1 MNAVRP
7 VSAAT
12 GVGLSL
18 AASALFAL
26 LYYYA
31 SLLSSLGSWQ
41 VYGWRIAMTFPLLTL
56 FLLLQGRGTQLWSF
70 CLRMAARPA
79 LWALLPLSS
88 LLLGVQLWLFV
99 WAPIHGHALDVSLGY
114 FLLPLT
120 LVLTGRLFYREPLS
134 RWKQVASLLA
144 AIGVA
149 HELAGVSQA
158 SWPVFVVAQGFPAY
172 YMLRRRLGTDN
183 LAGLWLDMALS
194 LPVALYAALWTAPV
208 GSGGAGASGFG
219 VGLWLSVLG
228 LGLIS
233 TSALLAM
240 IAASQSL
247 PLALFGLL
255 SYAEPLLL
263 VAVAVLIGERID
275 AGRWPTYLA
284 IWAAVMTLCAEAL
297 VKRACASRRPVAV
310 PVPADDF
317 S

>member
-1 MNAVRP
+1 MNAVHP
-7 VSAAT
+7 ASAAT

-56 FLLLQGRGTQLWSF
+56 FLLLRGQGAQLRSL
-70 CLRMAARPA
+70 CLRMGARPA
-79 LWALLPLSS
+79 LWVLLPLSS

-120 LVLTGRLFYREPLS
+120 LVLTGRLFYRELLS
-134 RWKQVASLLA
+134 RWKLVASLLA
-144 AIGVA
+144 TIGVA
-149 HELAGVSQA
+149 HELTGLSQA
-158 SWPVFVVAQGFPAY
+158 SWPVFVVALGFPAY
-172 YMLRRRLGTDN
+172 YMLRRHLETDN

-194 LPVALYAALWTAPV
+194 LPVALYAALGVVPAA
-208 GSGGAGASGFG
+208 SGEADVSGFG
-219 VGLWLSVLG
+219 MGLWLAVLG
-228 LGLIS
+228 LGLVS
-233 TSALLAM
+233 TAALLAM

-255 SYAEPLLL
+255 SYVEPLLL

-275 AGRWPTYLA
+275 VGRWPTYLA
-284 IWAAVMTLCAEAL
+284 IWAAVMTLCTEAL
-297 VKRACASRRPVAV
+297 VNRVYVSRLPSPGGRARARG
-310 PVPADDF
+310 
-317 S
+317 